1 MPRCLRLPFAA
12 VILLPVF
19 LHAQTSPELAR
30 ILERLDRLEHQNQ
43 ELLEQVRSLRT
54 ELSSARNEPAAASA
68 TNPPTPDQATVE
80 QRLDIQEQRTDELA
94 QSKVEASQKFPIRLT
109 GMALFNAFA
118 NSRQSGGTE
127 YPTIAFPTGPAH
139 DGATVRQTIIGL
151 EFQGPGAIWGGHV
164 QGSVY
169 MDFFSGTAPLSQT
182 FRLRTGSIE
191 LDWASRSILA
201 GVEKPIFNPRE
212 PSSLAQVGISPLTG
226 AGNLWL
232 WVPQVRFEQDL
243 ALSTNSGI
251 HARLGVVQT
260 NEVGPYAGSEPV
272 GSVEP
277 ARPGLEGRFEYF
289 HKLGEERRLELAP
302 GFHVSTTHA
311 GGFSIPSQVFSVD
324 WLFRPARLLEFT
336 GAYYRGQNVA
346 LLGTGVIRQGFAFYD
361 GQSRAID
368 SQGGWGQLTVH
379 AARRLD
385 FHLFTGQQDDQ
396 NSDLTAGAIGRNL
409 LYGGNVYFR
418 IAPNVLVGWEASQT
432 RTSYLGQGVRIN
444 NHYDLALGY
453 LF

>member
-1 MPRCLRLPFAA
+1 
-12 VILLPVF
+12 
-19 LHAQTSPELAR
+19 LAR
-30 ILERLDRLEHQNQ
+30 ILERLDRLEQQNQ
-43 ELLEQVRSLRT
+43 ELLQQVRSLRA
-54 ELSSARNEPAAASA
+54 ELSSARSEPAAAASSP
-68 TNPPTPDQATVE
+68 NQATSNEATLE
-80 QRLDIQEQRTDELA
+80 QRLDIQEQRTEELA

-118 NSRQSGGTE
+118 NSRQSDGTE

-151 EFQGPGAIWGGHV
+151 EFQGPGVIWGGHA

-212 PSSLAQVGISPLTG
+212 PSSLAQVGVSPLTG

-243 ALSTNSGI
+243 ALSSSSGI

-272 GSVEP
+272 SFVEP

-346 LLGTGVIRQGFAFYD
+346 PLGTGAIRQGFAIYE
-361 GQSRAID
+361 GQAHAID

-379 AARRLD
+379 ASRRLD

-396 NSDLTAGAIGRNL
+396 DSELLGPGAIGKNL